1 MKKSL
6 LLLFAIAA
14 FCIADGNLL
23 TNGDFESDK
32 FSAELYSDYTPGTFE
47 IRQFVED
54 GNWNKCLRAELKK
67 LTVMEDGSK
76 RLGLL
81 MHFGRSGKLPGFKA
95 KPNTTYQFS
104 FDIKGDVP
112 GAGTK
117 AISWSGDE
125 PGIWTK
131 SRKTFATS
139 LGGFAVN
146 SEWTRLEGTFRTGPD
161 AERVALGIQL
171 WSDSKQVSDFKW
183 KEGQY
188 ILIDNLIVKERP
200 NMALGAPAAGAAPKA
215 AVADWRKYECLPF
228 KTDSFIS
235 ANDGKPS
242 PLKCAADVSVAG
254 DAVRIVVECTA
265 ETPIKANV
273 KEDRDIW
280 RDDVVE
286 IFFGPTAAADRTLSQ
301 FVLAAGGG
309 RYCGRGGISVAT
321 LDAWK
326 AVPTVNGNSWKAVF
340 TIPFTELGYSG
351 KPSAGES
358 ILFNVSLQHEKT
370 LATWSPV
377 RANFHD
383 TARYNMIIFGTPADY
398 AAKCIAALKDCPAEF
413 VERRQALA
421 KDAGSAAEIHAQ
433 FVALEEDIKNERL
446 GKATYLV
453 GTLPVTADYELP
465 LELDVKNIIFDGGK
479 PIEVRGAVKEVASLP
494 ITITNRTDEPEA
506 YRVILHQNCS
516 QTDWEAFGL
525 ADGFP
530 KGNIEMMEAIAQKDS
545 DKPGAKQRYDAL
557 PKMNQ
562 AFIVTIPAR
571 QTGMVWINFDCTGVE
586 PKKYTGMIRVSPLGE
601 KASIN
606 ARKYDGPMRDYKVC
620 LEVLPIELDFKNPEN
635 PTWLMERG
643 TTEALF
649 AKEVAL
655 GGRYLMVSPWSFAFK
670 FDGQGNVLDSN
681 LPKVTEWLRRHVE
694 RYERHGCRNGVLFL
708 VSFSGY
714 SVFEKNF
721 MPKTIKVMSPEWRNC
736 WANNLK
742 AMREV
747 FHRAGVKDSEWGV
760 EVFDEPPVQ
769 NIERDLEV
777 TRIARETLPGVL
789 LEITWAAPNFGQ
801 TPETIR
807 KFDQYLDTHCF
818 WASHCG
824 SPDYRKLMKE
834 LQEAGK
840 EYMIYYCSTS
850 MRESLYRY
858 YRLHAWRTVECGAK
872 VIGLYYFVDA
882 PYGSVGAVNWKAA
895 AAGGLMYRSDDDC
908 VSTVRHQAFR
918 MGVTDIAYLGIL
930 KRLSAKG
937 DSALHKEARAFLES
951 APKTAIREAHDSKC
965 ADRLREKTID
975 LILRLQ
981 NTK

>member
-6 LLLFAIAA
+6 LVIFAVMAVCLAQENLLNNGGFDEKSVYAEM
-14 FCIADGNLL
+14 IAD
-23 TNGDFESDK
+23 F
-32 FSAELYSDYTPGTFE
+32 TPQTFE
-47 IRQFVED
+47 LKQFIED
-54 GNWNKCLRAELKK
+54 GTWNKCLRVELKK
-67 LTVMEDGSK
+67 LTIMKDGSK
-76 RLGLL
+76 RLGLF
-81 MHFGRSGKLPGFKA
+81 MHFGRTGKLPGFKA
-95 KPNTTYQFS
+95 KPNTFYQFS
-104 FDIKGDVP
+104 FDIMGDVP
-112 GAGTK
+112 SASTK
-117 AISWSGDE
+117 AVSWNGDE
-125 PGIWTK
+125 PGIWAK
-131 SRKTFATS
+131 SRKTITTS
-139 LGGFAVN
+139 LGSFPVN

-161 AERVALGIQL
+161 AERVAFGIQL
-171 WSDSKQVSDFKW
+171 WSDSAQVSNFKW

-188 ILIDNLIVKERP
+188 ILLDNLVVKEKL
-200 NMALGAPAAGAAPKA
+200 NMVGGAVKAPQA
-215 AVADWRKYECLPF
+215 SEDWRRYECLPF
-228 KTDSFIS
+228 KMDSFIS
-235 ANDGKPS
+235 ATDGKPS
-242 PLKCAADVSVAG
+242 SLKCSAEMKIEG
-254 DAVRIVVECTA
+254 DAIRLVVECEA
-265 ETPIKANV
+265 DTPIKANV
-273 KEDRDIW
+273 KENKDIW

-286 IFFGPTAAADRTLSQ
+286 VFFGPTAAADRTLSQ

-309 RYCGRGGISVAT
+309 RYCGRGGISVAA

-326 AVPTVNGNSWKAVF
+326 AVPTVNGNSWKADF
-340 TIPFTELGYSG
+340 TIPFTELGYAG
-351 KPSAGES
+351 KPAAGES

-377 RANFHD
+377 RGNFHD

-413 VERRQALA
+413 VERRQALGKEA
-421 KDAGSAAEIHAQ
+421 KNAAEIHAQ
-433 FVALEEDIKNERL
+433 FVALEEDIKNERF

-453 GTLPVTADYELP
+453 GTLPVTSDYELP
-465 LELDVKNIIFDGGK
+465 LELDVKNIIFDGNK
-479 PIEVRGAVKEVASLP
+479 PIELRGAINEVVSLP
-494 ITITNRTDEPEA
+494 ITITNRTDEAEA

-516 QTDWEAFGL
+516 PAEWEAFGL

-530 KGNIEMMEAIAQKDS
+530 KANVEMLEAIAQKDS
-545 DKPGAKQRYDAL
+545 DKPGAKRRYDAL

-562 AFIVTIPAR
+562 AFIITVPAR

-586 PKKYTGMIRVSPLGE
+586 PKKYTGMVRVSPLGE
-601 KASIN
+601 KASIVS
-606 ARKYDGPMRDYKVC
+606 RKYSGTMKDYKVS

-655 GGRYLMVSPWSFAFK
+655 GGRYIMVSPWSFNFK
-670 FDGQGNVLDSN
+670 FDEQGNVLDSN
-681 LPKVTEWLRRHVE
+681 LPKVTEWLKSQAE
-694 RYERHGCRNGVLFL
+694 RYEKHGCRNGVLFL

-714 SVFEKNF
+714 TVFEKNF
-721 MPKTIKVMSPEWRNC
+721 MPKKMQVMSPEWRNC

-747 FHRAGVKDSEWGV
+747 FQRAGVKDSEWGI
-760 EVFDEPPVQ
+760 EVFDEPPVK

-777 TRIARETLPGVL
+777 AKIARETLPGVL

-807 KFDQYLDTHCF
+807 KFDPFIDIHCF
-818 WASHCG
+818 WASHCN

-834 LQEAGK
+834 LRDGGK
-840 EYMIYYCSTS
+840 EYWIYYCSTS

-882 PYGSVGAVNWKAA
+882 PYGSVGAVNWKTA
-895 AAGGLMYRSDDDC
+895 AAGGLMYRSDNDC

-918 MGVTDIAYLGIL
+918 MGVTDIAYLGQL
-930 KRLSAKG
+930 KRLAAKG

-951 APKTAIREAHDSKC
+951 APKTAMREAHDSKC
-965 ADRLREKTID
+965 AERLREKSIE
-975 LILRLQ
+975 LILELK
-981 NTK
+981 NAK